1 MFILQDVK
9 EHLRDLESQK
19 GDLLSHMKTK
29 RNELNKLKEAVE
41 TEDEVLQKLV
51 SSVNKHKTELKHTYE
66 MQRLENVELDSLKT
80 QHAQK
85 LAELERTQRELNE
98 VKYNIGLLLI
108 GFIRITMS

>member
-1 MFILQDVK
+1 
-9 EHLRDLESQK
+9 
-19 GDLLSHMKTK
+19 MKTK